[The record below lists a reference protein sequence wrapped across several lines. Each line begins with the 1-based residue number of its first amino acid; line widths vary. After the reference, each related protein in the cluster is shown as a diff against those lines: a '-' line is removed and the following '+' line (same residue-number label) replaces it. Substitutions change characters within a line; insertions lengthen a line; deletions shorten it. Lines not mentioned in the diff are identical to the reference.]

1 MYGLV
6 RFGLTKVCNIP
17 GDKFGLGVKKYRA
30 KKSSRNTKRIRFIYW
45 KKLE

>member
-17 GDKFGLGVKKYRA
+17 GDKLGLGKKIQS
-30 KKSSRNTKRIRFIYW
+30 KKKQ
-45 KKLE
+45 